1 MDDVILIE
9 FGKRVKALMELKNI
23 KRSYVAEK
31 IGITYNTLTKK
42 LNGQREF
49 TLLEIIKMKDVL
61 NIDLKQY
68 NSLLFNEKFY
78 L

>member
-9 FGKRVKALMELKNI
+9 FGKKVKALMELKNI

-61 NIDLKQY
+61 NIDLKQFD
-68 NSLLFNEKFY
+68 SLLFDEKFY

>member
-61 NIDLKQY
+61 NIDLKQFD
-68 NSLLFNEKFY
+68 SLLFDEKFY

>member
-61 NIDLKQY
+61 NIDLKQFD
-68 NSLLFNEKFY
+68 SY

>member
-9 FGKRVKALMELKNI
+9 FGKRIKALMELKNI

-31 IGITYNTLTKK
+31 IDITYNTLTKK
-42 LNGQREF
+42 LNGQSES
-49 TLLEIIKMKDVL
+49 TLLEVKKMKDVL
-61 NIDLKQY
+61 NIDLKQF
-68 NSLLFNEKFY
+68 NSLLFDEKFY

>member
-9 FGKRVKALMELKNI
+9 FGKRIKALMELKNI

-31 IGITYNTLTKK
+31 IDITYNTLTKK

-49 TLLEIIKMKDVL
+49 TLLEVKKMKDVL
-61 NIDLKQY
+61 NIDLKQF
-68 NSLLFNEKFY
+68 NSLLFDEKFY

>member
-61 NIDLKQY
+61 NIDLKQFD
-68 NSLLFNEKFY
+68 SLLFNEKFY

>member
-31 IGITYNTLTKK
+31 IDITYNTLTKK

-49 TLLEIIKMKDVL
+49 TLLEIIKMKDIL
-61 NIDLKQY
+61 NIDLKQFD
-68 NSLLFNEKFY
+68 SLLFDEKFY